1 MALCKLL
8 SHDIVASYYKLLDF
22 YKEFR
27 TYFETDSAKR
37 WGLKYLQ
44 SQLLCNKRLS
54 IAEASRTVIGGN
66 HQDMHHFISNSPWQ
80 DEPIIDHIQKMVN
93 ESIGDSDDGALILD
107 ETGFT
112 KKGTKSVGVS
122 RQYNGNLGK
131 IDNCQVGVF
140 LSYARENMAILI
152 DKRLYLPESW
162 ASDIERRKEC
172 GIPDEITFQTKAQLG
187 LDMIFEADDRNI
199 KYGWVGF
206 DAHYGEQPWFLDALA
221 KKQIIYMAEVPCDTR
236 VWLDKPP
243 STEIPVRNGSR
254 GPHPK
259 KEKIVEGEPD
269 ATEVRQIE
277 KNIAKDKWM
286 RIKVRDGEKG
296 PMIWDFTFLR
306 AYAVR
311 DGLPNDREE
320 WLIIR
325 KEVFDQSEL
334 KFCLS
339 NAPAEL
345 PPTKLASMVARR
357 FWVEKALKDAKGE
370 AKLDEYQLRS
380 WQGWHHHITMT
391 LIAMLFLLMLTIDMK
406 GKASLLTIQDVRF
419 ILENVLPKKRF
430 DSEEVIALLEEK
442 HRQRLAARNS
452 HTKKKIE
459 RLKML

>member
-1 MALCKLL
+1 MSLCKLV
-8 SHDIVASYYKLLDF
+8 SQDVKLCYNNLLNF
-22 YKEFR
+22 YKVFS
-27 TYFETDSAKR
+27 TFFITDTAKQ
-37 WGLKYLQ
+37 WGFKYLQ
-44 SQLLCNKRLS
+44 SQLLCNKRLN
-54 IAEASRTVIGGN
+54 IAEASRTVVGGN

-80 DEPIIDHIQKMVN
+80 DEPIIVHIQKMVN

-107 ETGFT
+107 ESGIT

-140 LSYARENMAILI
+140 LSYSRENMAALI

-172 GIPDEITFQTKAQLG
+172 GVPDDITFQTKAQLG
-187 LDMIFEADDRNI
+187 MDMILKADTRNI

-221 KKQIIYMAEVPCDTR
+221 KKQIIYMAEVSCNTR

-243 STEIPVRNGSR
+243 RTEIPVRIGSR
-254 GPHPK
+254 GPNPTK
-259 KEKIVEGEPD
+259 ARLVEGEPD
-269 ATEVRQIE
+269 AMEVRQIE
-277 KNIAKDKWM
+277 KNIAKEKWI

-296 PMIWDFTFLR
+296 PMIWDFAFLR
-306 AYAVR
+306 VYAVR

-325 KEVFDQSEL
+325 RDVFDPSEL

-339 NAPAEL
+339 NAPNDTAFR
-345 PPTKLASMVARR
+345 KLASMVARR

-406 GKASLLTIQDVRF
+406 GKAPMLTIQDVRF

-430 DSEEVIALLEEK
+430 DSEEVIALIEEK

-452 HTKKKIE
+452 HTKKRIE